1 MPHALCGLDPKGDHR
16 QTCRVCNR
24 PIARSYV
31 TRHTCIDRRFKKPRF
46 ALRDILS
53 GDDGDD
59 ADALRIKLQEKKEPL
74 EDDACSPEKSA
85 QKRKG
90 ISSADEKEE
99 AQARESKR
107 RVIGGASNG
116 SLGKHGKQKT
126 TEGSDATALE
136 TTVQGQVTERGNTMD
151 AAKAKVSSAAES
163 QELQESS
170 QKDAAKEASK
180 EQLITDK

>member
-1 MPHALCGLDPKGDHR
+1 MPQHYVGMIDEPNHIQMHPWPAATCLTLYAGLIPKGITVR
-16 QTCRVCNR
+16 RAV
-24 PIARSYV
+24 SV
-31 TRHTCIDRRFKKPRF
+31 IDRSP
-46 ALRDILS
+46 
-53 GDDGDD
+53 
-59 ADALRIKLQEKKEPL
+59 DALRIKLQEKKEPL

-116 SLGKHGKQKT
+116 SLGKHGKKT

>member
-74 EDDACSPEKSA
+74 EDDACSPEVRSPVNL
-85 QKRKG
+85 
-90 ISSADEKEE
+90 D
-99 AQARESKR
+99 
-107 RVIGGASNG
+107 
-116 SLGKHGKQKT
+116 
-126 TEGSDATALE
+126 
-136 TTVQGQVTERGNTMD
+136 TVFMHFAV
-151 AAKAKVSSAAES
+151 
-163 QELQESS
+163 
-170 QKDAAKEASK
+170 
-180 EQLITDK
+180 

>member
-1 MPHALCGLDPKGDHR
+1 MHPWPAATCLTLYAGLIPKGITVR
-16 QTCRVCNR
+16 RAV
-24 PIARSYV
+24 SV
-31 TRHTCIDRRFKKPRF
+31 IDRSP
-46 ALRDILS
+46 